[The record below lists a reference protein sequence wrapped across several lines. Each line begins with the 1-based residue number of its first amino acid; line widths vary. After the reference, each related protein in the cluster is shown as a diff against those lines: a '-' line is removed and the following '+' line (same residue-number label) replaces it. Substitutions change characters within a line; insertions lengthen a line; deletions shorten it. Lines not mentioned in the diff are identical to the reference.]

1 MESMPRYLFITGKLA
16 EPSLREVLQTLA
28 PQAGF
33 DYEVLVL
40 NITVAALMT
49 PEWVS
54 RRLQIP
60 EGIDHIY
67 VPGACSGD
75 WSIIAKATGIAVT
88 AGPADVRDLPDLFGQ
103 QATLNYGRYDIA
115 IIAEIN
121 HAPRLSLNE
130 LVQKAIQFQKQGA
143 DLIDLGCEPGSMWS
157 GLSEA
162 VKALKDLGLRLS
174 IDTFN
179 LDEAAAG
186 AKAGAELILSVNS
199 ANREACRDWDCEVVA
214 IPDAP
219 HELETLDSTV
229 EYLTTHK
236 VPHRLDPILEPI
248 GFGFAASV
256 VRYHQTRLKF
266 PQHEMMMGIG
276 NMTEL
281 TETDSGPINM
291 LLLSICQEWG
301 IRSVLTTAVANFARS
316 SIAECY
322 LARRLAYYAV
332 HQKRLPKKID
342 SRLLS
347 LRDRKLRPMGQE
359 ILSQLA
365 TSLTDPNYRLFA
377 EEGQLHAMNGQMH
390 LTNADPFVLFQ
401 ELCQRDPKMD
411 PAHAFY
417 LGYELSKA
425 VTALTLSK
433 NYVQDQA
440 LNWGH
445 LTAPEISHRERQ
457 RQQKQGGGHAAD

>member
-1 MESMPRYLFITGKLA
+1 MPRYLFITGKLA
-16 EPSLREVLQTLA
+16 EPSLREVLQSLA
-28 PQAGF
+28 PQAVF

-49 PEWVS
+49 PEWVA
-54 RRLQIP
+54 RRLQVP
-60 EGIDHIY
+60 SGIDHIY

-75 WSIIAKATGIAVT
+75 WSIIEKATGIPVT
-88 AGPADVRDLPDLFGQ
+88 VGPTDVRDLPDLFGQ
-103 QATLNYGRYDIA
+103 QAAVDYGRYDIA

-130 LVQKAIQFQKQGA
+130 LVQQAVQLQKQGA
-143 DLIDLGCEPGSMWS
+143 DLIDLGCEPGSTWNGFS
-157 GLSEA
+157 DA
-162 VKALKDLGLRLS
+162 VKALKDLGLRVS

-199 ANREACRDWDCEVVA
+199 TNREACRDWGCEVVA

-219 HELETLDSTV
+219 RELETLDATI
-229 EYLTTHK
+229 EYLITHK

-248 GFGFAASV
+248 GFGFAASL
-256 VRYHQTRLKF
+256 VRYHQTRVKY

-276 NMTEL
+276 NLSEL

-316 SIAECY
+316 SIAECD

-332 HQKRLPKKID
+332 HQKRLPKKTD
-342 SRLLS
+342 SRLLT

-365 TSLTDPNYRLFA
+365 ASLTDPNYRVFA
-377 EEGQLHAMNGQMH
+377 EEGQLHVMNGKLH
-390 LTNADPFVLFQ
+390 LTNGDPFVLFE

-433 NYVQDQA
+433 NYVQDQGA
-440 LNWGH
+440 QLGPSDHSGNQPPRKAT
-445 LTAPEISHRERQ
+445 TAETGRWPC
-457 RQQKQGGGHAAD
+457 G

>member
-1 MESMPRYLFITGKLA
+1 MPRYLFITGKLA
-16 EPSLREVLQTLA
+16 EPSLREVLRTLA

-75 WSIIAKATGIAVT
+75 WSILEKATGIPVT

-103 QATLNYGRYDIA
+103 HEAVDYGRYDIA

-121 HAPRLSLNE
+121 HAPRLTLDE
-130 LVQKAIQFQKQGA
+130 LVQQAMQLQKQGA
-143 DLIDLGCEPGSMWS
+143 DLIDLGCEPGSTW
-157 GLSEA
+157 GDLPEA

-179 LDEAAAG
+179 LDEATAG

-199 ANREACRDWDCEVVA
+199 ANREACRDWGCEVVA

-219 HELETLDSTV
+219 HELDTLNATV

-248 GFGFAASV
+248 GFGFAASL
-256 VRYHQTRLKF
+256 VRYHQTRLKY

-276 NMTEL
+276 NLSEL
-281 TETDSGPINM
+281 TETDSGPINL
-291 LLLSICQEWG
+291 LLLSICQEWD

-316 SIAECY
+316 SIAECD

-332 HQKRLPKKID
+332 YQKRLPKKID
-342 SRLLS
+342 SRLLT
-347 LRDRKLRPMGQE
+347 LRDRKLRPKGQE

-365 TSLTDPNYRLFA
+365 ASLTDPNYRLFA

-390 LTNADPFVLFQ
+390 LKNTDPFVLFQ
-401 ELCQRDPKMD
+401 ELCKRDPKMD

-425 VTALTLSK
+425 VTALTLGK

-445 LTAPEISHRERQ
+445 LTVPEVSHRERQ
-457 RQQKQGGGHAAD
+457 RQRKQGGGNAAG